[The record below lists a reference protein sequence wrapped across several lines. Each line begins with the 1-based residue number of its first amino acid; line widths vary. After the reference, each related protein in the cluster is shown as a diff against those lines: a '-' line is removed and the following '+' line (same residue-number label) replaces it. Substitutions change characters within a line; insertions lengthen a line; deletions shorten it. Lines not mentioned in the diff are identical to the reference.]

1 VRGTGVTLRCT
12 EVRFVRQ
19 ISPIDVASPLLAW
32 LQVIPRR
39 AEPQRVLVVEDYADA
54 REMYSEYLRLSGFEV
69 VEATNGLEAVER
81 AIATL
86 PDVILMDFSLPVIDG
101 WEATRRLKAD
111 PRTSHI
117 PVVALTGHDL
127 ADGAEGA
134 RRAGCERFVTKP
146 CLPDDL
152 VQEVEGVLAE
162 RAAASAKKP
171 V

>member
-1 VRGTGVTLRCT
+1 M
-12 EVRFVRQ
+12 RQ
-19 ISPIDVASPLLAW
+19 IRQIHVASPLLAW
-32 LQVIPRR
+32 DLVIPRR
-39 AEPQRVLVVEDYADA
+39 TDSRRVLVVDDYPDA

-81 AIATL
+81 AIESL
-86 PDVILMDFSLPVIDG
+86 PDLILMDFSLPVIDG

-111 PRTSHI
+111 PRTSGI

-134 RRAGCERFVTKP
+134 RRAGCDRFVTKP
-146 CLPDDL
+146 CTPDEL

-162 RAAASAKKP
+162 RAAAGAKKRD
-171 V
+171 